1 MDGLVLV
8 VGAGPVGLTMA
19 GELARYGVH
28 VRLIDKAEASGDK
41 SKALVVWARTLELL
55 NRTRW
60 SQDLLAVGLKA
71 HGGGLYAGGR
81 RLARLPLDSV
91 DSPHPYALMVPQTET
106 ERVLAGYARAGG
118 VEVARGVALETFTQD
133 EMGVSASLVHRDG
146 RAETVRAQWLI
157 GCDGAHSTVRHGL
170 GLAFEGSTE
179 PDDWMLAD
187 VMLDSATLVRGEPSI
202 FLHEEGVLALF
213 PIGRLGRFRIIAD
226 MGAAYSDERHT
237 DPTLEEVQALI
248 RRRGL
253 SDAWAH
259 DPFWL
264 STFRINERKVQEYG
278 VGRVLLAG
286 DAAHIHS
293 PAGGQGMNTGMQ
305 DAFNLGWKLA
315 LACRSGAGPSS
326 PLIASYSEE
335 RSAIGDQVLKMATA
349 FTRLATLR
357 NPVLRALRNK
367 AIVLADRL
375 FHATR
380 LIARNFSETD
390 LSYSRSRL
398 NRSGEGISFPRL
410 LSPGMRV
417 PGLWRGEGDQV
428 TALFGTG
435 AVPRFLLIH
444 VKDGCIVT
452 DLPQALAGLV
462 ETVALDDAERR
473 HAVGD
478 GDGLWLIRPD
488 GYLALHARAGD
499 WAALESWLAMVQR

>member
-1 MDGLVLV
+1 MEGLALV

-28 VRLIDKAEASGDK
+28 VRLIDKAEAPGDK
-41 SKALVVWARTLELL
+41 SKALVVWSRTLELL

-60 SQDLLAVGLKA
+60 SQDLLAAGLEA

-81 RLARLPLDSV
+81 RLARLPLDNV
-91 DSPHPYALMVPQTET
+91 DSPHPYALMVPQDET

-118 VEVARGVALETFTQD
+118 VEVERGVTLESFAQD
-133 EMGVSASLVHRDG
+133 EAGVSARLVHPDG

-170 GLAFEGSTE
+170 GLAFEGKTE

-202 FLHEEGVLALF
+202 FLHQDGVLALF

-226 MGAAYSDERHT
+226 MGAASPNERRA
-237 DPTLEEVQALI
+237 DPTLEDVQALVH
-248 RRRGL
+248 RRGL
-253 SDAWAH
+253 PDARAH

-264 STFRINERKVQEYG
+264 STFRINERKVHEYG
-278 VGRVLLAG
+278 AGRVLLAG

-305 DAFNLGWKLA
+305 DAFNLAWKLA
-315 LACRSGAGPSS
+315 LVCRSGAGPSS

-335 RSAIGDQVLKMATA
+335 RSAIGDQVLKMATG
-349 FTRLATLR
+349 FTRVATLR
-357 NPVLRALRNK
+357 NPVLQALRNK
-367 AIVLADRL
+367 GIVLADRL

-380 LIARNFSETD
+380 IIARNFSETD
-390 LSYSRSRL
+390 LNYSRSRL
-398 NRSGEGISFPRL
+398 NRSGEGVSSRGL
-410 LSPGMRV
+410 APGMRV

-444 VKDGCIVT
+444 VKDGRLAT

-462 ETVALDDAERR
+462 ETVTLDDAERR
-473 HAVGD
+473 HAVGE

-488 GYLALHARAGD
+488 GYLVLHARAGD
-499 WAALESWLAMVQR
+499 WAVLENWLAMVQR